1 MLSVSRVSN
10 YVRYVMGFATNIHI
24 VSEALVRYI
33 NQGIT
38 LGSVNIPEVQLR
50 SLTSDEPDTARVS
63 LHRKQ
68 LKMYA
73 NMNYRLSS
81 FTETFPVCSER
92 STRFLETTTSTSRFP
107 TAEATMPT

>member
-1 MLSVSRVSN
+1 VPLVLKVSTQRGYYNIFISN
-10 YVRYVMGFATNIHI
+10 SCV

-63 LHRKQ
+63 I
-68 LKMYA
+68 
-73 NMNYRLSS
+73 YREVTRTS
-81 FTETFPVCSER
+81 FAC
-92 STRFLETTTSTSRFP
+92 
-107 TAEATMPT
+107 

>member
-1 MLSVSRVSN
+1 VLSVSRVSQ
-10 YVRYVMGFATNIHI
+10 YAKHHMELTTNIHI

-68 LKMYA
+68 GQYA
-73 NMNYRLSS
+73 Y
-81 FTETFPVCSER
+81 
-92 STRFLETTTSTSRFP
+92 
-107 TAEATMPT
+107 

>member
-1 MLSVSRVSN
+1 VPLVLKVSTQTECYNGFISN
-10 YVRYVMGFATNIHI
+10 NCI

-63 LHRKQ
+63 LYRE
-68 LKMYA
+68 LKM
-73 NMNYRLSS
+73 MS
-81 FTETFPVCSER
+81 FVC
-92 STRFLETTTSTSRFP
+92 
-107 TAEATMPT
+107 

>member
-1 MLSVSRVSN
+1 MPLVSRVSEHLEFHI
-10 YVRYVMGFATNIHI
+10 GLHTNTYI

-63 LHRKQ
+63 LCRNPN
-68 LKMYA
+68 LTCII
-73 NMNYRLSS
+73 L
-81 FTETFPVCSER
+81 T
-92 STRFLETTTSTSRFP
+92 
-107 TAEATMPT
+107 

>member
-1 MLSVSRVSN
+1 MPLVLKVSSQIGYYNKFISN
-10 YVRYVMGFATNIHI
+10 SCL

-63 LHRKQ
+63 IYRE
-68 LKMYA
+68 LK
-73 NMNYRLSS
+73 RTS
-81 FTETFPVCSER
+81 FAC
-92 STRFLETTTSTSRFP
+92 
-107 TAEATMPT
+107 

>member
-1 MLSVSRVSN
+1 MAALRKLSVLSVLRVSE
-10 YVRYVMGFATNIHI
+10 YVRFHVALLTNIHT

-68 LKMYA
+68 IQYA
-73 NMNYRLSS
+73 Y
-81 FTETFPVCSER
+81 
-92 STRFLETTTSTSRFP
+92 
-107 TAEATMPT
+107 